1 MKIFF
6 VFTFIL
12 VISIIISCKKEQS
25 NQEHINTLRESAQM
39 WHFKSIQLHE
49 KHKADSIQ
57 SLHRSDYKDALRESK
72 YILKFHDQY
81 LKCTYDSIQNI
92 SYDSLIIYEKFLAK
106 KLPKN
111 NKVSEIEDRTD
122 LGLWLKVLQL
132 SKREFEIIAYFE
144 PLFGSITY
152 CGFRKYRYQTED
164 SLKVN
169 RPVNLLIMEYS
180 DMEHG
185 FLKYSLGNIQ
195 TYLNENSLK
204 IKYEITQVNGITILR
219 FIPHKSGLYTVK
231 VPLKFI
237 DHPTLNNTMICE
249 MKVNN

>member
-1 MKIFF
+1 
-6 VFTFIL
+6 
-12 VISIIISCKKEQS
+12 
-25 NQEHINTLRESAQM
+25 M

-49 KHKADSIQ
+49 KYKNDSIQ
-57 SLHRSDYKDALRESK
+57 SINHGDYEDALKESR
-72 YILKFHDQY
+72 YILKLHEQY

-92 SYDSLIIYEKFLAK
+92 SYDSLVTYEKLLAK
-106 KLPKN
+106 KLPTN
-111 NKVSEIEDRTD
+111 YKVSKIEDRTD
-122 LGLWLKVLQL
+122 LGHWLKVLQL
-132 SKREFEIIAYFE
+132 SKREFEIIRYFE
-144 PLFGSITY
+144 PILGSITY
-152 CGFRKYRYQTED
+152 CGFRRYRYQTEE

-195 TYLNENSLK
+195 IDLNENPLK

-219 FIPHKSGLYTVK
+219 FIPNQSGLYTIK

-237 DHPTLNNTMICE
+237 DYPTLNNTMLCE